1 MKRLVQV
8 SLVIILML
16 SSAPGI
22 SALGKQLDI
31 HPQLEPLP
39 PGGGLL
45 FLPFLRSA
53 TGYSV
58 TGQITDDQG
67 QSLGGV
73 TVIDQYGHSAVTSA
87 DGTYTLSN
95 LTAGDYSL
103 APSKPG
109 YVFSPSVNQVNLP
122 AADST
127 LNFSGFLACSQAT
140 VNGSFELDQAWQ
152 YTQNEA
158 GYTAAAAHSGGRAF
172 WTGILNTTDN
182 KSGYSYAQQTITIPA
197 GTAGATLR
205 LWLYPLSE
213 DATAQGFIEQA
224 NLPTIDT
231 ATASNDTQYVY
242 VRDSNGEVLE
252 SLLWMRSDA
261 QSWSIYEFN
270 LSKYAGQTI
279 NLEVGSHNDG
289 LEGVT
294 AMYVDDVSL
303 ELCNNRT
310 PIIEAPTQPNVN
322 YFGNSG
328 FEVNG
333 SWTIAPTRYPAG
345 YTTFTA
351 NTGLRSMRTGIIYT
365 RADTY
370 SYSDAYQTVTIP
382 SDATSATLSLWIRRI
397 TEDSVTLGAEALPT
411 AIPLTE
417 APLASDRQYI
427 LVLDQYGNILD
438 WLLSSKWTDPGWV
451 NKAYD
456 LTAYKGRTIRIQ
468 FGTYND
474 GIDDVTAMFVDD
486 AVLDVVVPAPTATPP
501 PTPPPPPGTCT
512 EKFGNNSFEAN
523 SDWGIPI
530 TAFTAGYST
539 RNPYTGLR
547 SMRNGIIYTRHNRFS
562 YSDAYQTA
570 SISSGASSATLGMW
584 LFPISERTSDNDLQ
598 YILVLDS
605 YGNWID
611 TLLWQR
617 SNSQTWT
624 FHQFNLNRFRGMTV
638 RIQFGV
644 YNDGLGDVTTLY
656 VDDAS
661 LQVCP

>member
-1 MKRLVQV
+1 MKRVVQI
-8 SLVIILML
+8 SLVVILIL

-31 HPQLEPLP
+31 RSQLAPLP
-39 PGGGLL
+39 PGTQL
-45 FLPFLRSA
+45 FLPVVRNGGFSL
-53 TGYSV
+53 TGLV
-58 TGQITDDQG
+58 TDSEGQP
-67 QSLGGV
+67 LGAV
-73 TVIDQYGHSAVTSA
+73 TVTDQHGHSAVTGV
-87 DGTYTLSN
+87 DGRYTLEG
-95 LTAGDYSL
+95 LEAGDYAL

-122 AADST
+122 GSPGAVD
-127 LNFSGFLACSQAT
+127 FYGFTACSPGA
-140 VNGSFELDQAWQ
+140 VNGGFELNQAWDPQ
-152 YTQNEA
+152 GGA
-158 GYTAAAAHSGGRAF
+158 GYTAAAAHSGARSF
-172 WTGILNTTDN
+172 STGILQTGNN
-182 KSGYSYAQQTITIPA
+182 ESGYSFARQTINVPA
-197 GTAGATLR
+197 GTAGAILR

-213 DATAQGFIEQA
+213 DAVARGLIEQD

-231 ATASNDTQYVY
+231 ATASNDAQYLV
-242 VRDSNGEVLE
+242 VRNNAGDLLE
-252 SLLWMRSDA
+252 TLLWMRSDN

-270 LSKYAGQTI
+270 LTKYAGQTI
-279 NLEVGSHNDG
+279 QLEVGSYNDG

-303 ELCNNRT
+303 ELCSIPP
-310 PIIEAPTQPNVN
+310 PIIEEPTQPMVN

-333 SWTIAPTRYPAG
+333 SWTIAPTAYPAA
-345 YTTFTA
+345 YSTFTA
-351 NTGLRSMRTGIIYT
+351 HTGVRSMRTGIIYT

-382 SDATSATLSLWIRRI
+382 SNATSVVLDLWIRRI
-397 TEDSVTLGAEALPT
+397 TEDSTTVGMEEMPAN
-411 AIPLTE
+411 IPLTE
-417 APLASDRQYI
+417 APLANDRQYI

-451 NKAYD
+451 NRAYD
-456 LTAYKGRTIRIQ
+456 LTQYKGRTIRIQ

-474 GIDDVTAMFVDD
+474 GIDDVTTMFVDD
-486 AVLDVVVPAPTATPP
+486 AVLDVIVPAPTTTPVP
-501 PTPPPPPGTCT
+501 SPSPTPPPGTCT
-512 EKFGNNSFEAN
+512 EKFGNTGFEAN

-539 RNPYTGLR
+539 RNFYTGLR
-547 SMRNGIIYTRHNRFS
+547 SMRTGIIFTAHNRYS

-570 SISSGASSATLGMW
+570 SISSSASSATLGMW
-584 LFPISERTSDNDLQ
+584 LFPISERATDNDLQ
-598 YILVLDS
+598 YVLVLDR

-611 TLLWQR
+611 TLFWQR

-624 FHQFNLNRFRGMTV
+624 YRTFNLNRYRGMTV

-644 YNDGLGDVTTLY
+644 YNDGLGDVTTMY

>member
-1 MKRLVQV
+1 MAR
-8 SLVIILML
+8 
-16 SSAPGI
+16 
-22 SALGKQLDI
+22 
-31 HPQLEPLP
+31 PL
-39 PGGGLL
+39 
-45 FLPFLRSA
+45 
-53 TGYSV
+53 
-58 TGQITDDQG
+58 
-67 QSLGGV
+67 
-73 TVIDQYGHSAVTSA
+73 
-87 DGTYTLSN
+87 
-95 LTAGDYSL
+95 L
-103 APSKPG
+103 A
-109 YVFSPSVNQVNLP
+109 
-122 AADST
+122 
-127 LNFSGFLACSQAT
+127 
-140 VNGSFELDQAWQ
+140 
-152 YTQNEA
+152 
-158 GYTAAAAHSGGRAF
+158 
-172 WTGILNTTDN
+172 
-182 KSGYSYAQQTITIPA
+182 
-197 GTAGATLR
+197 
-205 LWLYPLSE
+205 
-213 DATAQGFIEQA
+213 
-224 NLPTIDT
+224 
-231 ATASNDTQYVY
+231 
-242 VRDSNGEVLE
+242 
-252 SLLWMRSDA
+252 
-261 QSWSIYEFN
+261 
-270 LSKYAGQTI
+270 
-279 NLEVGSHNDG
+279 
-289 LEGVT
+289 
-294 AMYVDDVSL
+294 
-303 ELCNNRT
+303 
-310 PIIEAPTQPNVN
+310 
-322 YFGNSG
+322 
-328 FEVNG
+328 
-333 SWTIAPTRYPAG
+333 
-345 YTTFTA
+345 
-351 NTGLRSMRTGIIYT
+351 
-365 RADTY
+365 
-370 SYSDAYQTVTIP
+370 
-382 SDATSATLSLWIRRI
+382 
-397 TEDSVTLGAEALPT
+397 
-411 AIPLTE
+411 
-417 APLASDRQYI
+417 
-427 LVLDQYGNILD
+427 
-438 WLLSSKWTDPGWV
+438 DPGWV